1 MSKMIEDS
9 RRLDKELIWQRKND
23 IRRKQLEDLASKSNT
38 ENKTKLKED
47 IEKVGFFLSSH
58 PI

>member
-1 MSKMIEDS
+1 
-9 RRLDKELIWQRKND
+9 
-23 IRRKQLEDLASKSNT
+23 LASKSNT

>member
-1 MSKMIEDS
+1 MIEDS
-9 RRLDKELIWQRKND
+9 RRLDKEMMIWQRKND
-23 IRRKQLEDLASKSNT
+23 IRRKQLEDLASKSNN

-47 IEKVGFFLSSH
+47 IEKVGFFLSSR

>member
-1 MSKMIEDS
+1 MIEDS
-9 RRLDKELIWQRKND
+9 RRLDKELMIWQRKND